1 MKKTLFIIS
10 LIFAVFLASCSEKAD
25 PQTYL
30 SSFKEEYTSNITV
43 KENNT
48 EYTARISNSAD
59 GVLDVVFAEP
69 SVLWGMGYSFDGE
82 DSYLIYNDM
91 SIELNAERLEDLT
104 SGGVY
109 SWYELLQCKGEF
121 TVSSATLNGEKAV
134 RLTNGECEMYFDKED
149 ASPIMIK
156 TDDTVITFND
166 WNGKN
171 TDVQTQ
177 DVLTN

>member
-1 MKKTLFIIS
+1 MKKTLFII
-10 LIFAVFLASCSEKAD
+10 LFVFVIFLNSCKEDID
-25 PQTYL
+25 PETYL
-30 SSFKEEYTSNITV
+30 SSLKEEYTTNITV
-43 KENNT
+43 EENST
-48 EYTARISNSAD
+48 EYTARISRSAD
-59 GVLDVVFAEP
+59 GVIDVVFAEP

-91 SIELNAERLEDLT
+91 SIELNEESLEDFT

-109 SWYELLQCKGEF
+109 RWHELLRCNGEF
-121 TVSSATLNGEKAV
+121 TVSSSSLNDKKAV
-134 RLTNGECEMYFDKED
+134 RLSNGECEIYFDKETV
-149 ASPIMIK
+149 SPIMIK
-156 TDDTVITFND
+156 SDDTVITFND